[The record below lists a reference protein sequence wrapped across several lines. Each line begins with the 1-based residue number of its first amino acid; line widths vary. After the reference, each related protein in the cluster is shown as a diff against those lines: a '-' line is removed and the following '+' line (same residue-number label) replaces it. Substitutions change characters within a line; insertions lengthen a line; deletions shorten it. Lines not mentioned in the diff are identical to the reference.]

1 MKLSEEMLYEHARK
15 AEELWLN
22 SLPSDD
28 KIPEHRFSNKFERKM
43 RKLIRSQ
50 RRSPG
55 LNQFLSASKRIA
67 VIALAILTVSFS
79 CLMCVEAYREKFI
92 EVITEIFEELT
103 QFSFSS
109 SRTEKTELGEITLEY
124 LPDGMLEV
132 YRECNSKTHN
142 QSIYFEDIESRR
154 IGIDQDIMVDGKQ
167 STMILDTEDA
177 DVSMIDFNGYEATLI
192 VKGEHTILMWEDDV
206 SVILVSGDFPPDEI
220 IRVASGIH
228 VSEK

>member
-67 VIALAILTVSFS
+67 VK
-79 CLMCVEAYREKFI
+79 RPI
-92 EVITEIFEELT
+92 ERSLLKL
-103 QFSFSS
+103 SP
-109 SRTEKTELGEITLEY
+109 KY
-124 LPDGMLEV
+124 L
-132 YRECNSKTHN
+132 RN
-142 QSIYFEDIESRR
+142 
-154 IGIDQDIMVDGKQ
+154 
-167 STMILDTEDA
+167 
-177 DVSMIDFNGYEATLI
+177 
-192 VKGEHTILMWEDDV
+192 
-206 SVILVSGDFPPDEI
+206 
-220 IRVASGIH
+220 
-228 VSEK
+228 

>member
-22 SLPSDD
+22 SHPSDD

-67 VIALAILTVSFS
+67 VIALAMLTVSFS

-142 QSIYFEDIESRR
+142 QSIYFEDIEGRR

-177 DVSMIDFNGYEATLI
+177 ALSTIDLNGYKATLI
-192 VKGEHTILMWEDDV
+192 VKGEHTTLMWEDDV
-206 SVILVSGDFPPDEI
+206 SVMLISGDFPSDEI
-220 IRVASGIH
+220 IKIASGIH
-228 VSEK
+228 ISKK

>member
-22 SLPSDD
+22 SHPSDD
-28 KIPEHRFSNKFERKM
+28 KIPEHRFSNKFDRKM

-55 LNQFLSASKRIA
+55 LNQFLSALKRIA
-67 VIALAILTVSFS
+67 VIAFAILTVSFS

-124 LPDGMLEV
+124 LTDGMLEV

-142 QSIYFEDIESRR
+142 QSIYFEDIEGRR
-154 IGIDQDIMVDGKQ
+154 IVIDQDIMVDGKQ

-177 DVSMIDFNGYEATLI
+177 DVSTIDFNGYEATLI

>member
-1 MKLSEEMLYEHARK
+1 MKITDDMLYSSAPNAERLWLDTLPTR
-15 AEELWLN
+15 EEL
-22 SLPSDD
+22 
-28 KIPEHRFSNKFERKM
+28 PEHQFSKGFERKM
-43 RKLIRSQ
+43 NKLVRLQ

-67 VIALAILTVSFS
+67 VIALAMLTVSFS

-142 QSIYFEDIESRR
+142 QSIYFEDIEGRR

>member
-1 MKLSEEMLYEHARK
+1 MCSSDLWLDTLPTR
-15 AEELWLN
+15 EEL
-22 SLPSDD
+22 
-28 KIPEHRFSNKFERKM
+28 PEHQFSKGFERKM
-43 RKLIRSQ
+43 NKLVRLQ

-142 QSIYFEDIESRR
+142 QSIYFEDIEGRR

>member
-1 MKLSEEMLYEHARK
+1 MKITDDMLYSSAPNAERLWLDTLPTR
-15 AEELWLN
+15 EEL
-22 SLPSDD
+22 
-28 KIPEHRFSNKFERKM
+28 PEHQFSKGFERKM
-43 RKLIRSQ
+43 NKLVRLQ

-67 VIALAILTVSFS
+67 VIAFAILTVSFS

-142 QSIYFEDIESRR
+142 QSIYFEDIEGRR

>member
-1 MKLSEEMLYEHARK
+1 
-15 AEELWLN
+15 
-22 SLPSDD
+22 
-28 KIPEHRFSNKFERKM
+28 M

-79 CLMCVEAYREKFI
+79 CLMCVEAYREKII

-142 QSIYFEDIESRR
+142 QSIYFEDIEGRR

>member
-1 MKLSEEMLYEHARK
+1 MKLSEQMLYEHARK

-43 RKLIRSQ
+43 RK
-50 RRSPG
+50 

-142 QSIYFEDIESRR
+142 QSIYFEDIEGRR

-177 DVSMIDFNGYEATLI
+177 DVSTIDFNGYEATLI

>member
-22 SLPSDD
+22 SHPSDD
-28 KIPEHRFSNKFERKM
+28 KIPEHRFSNKFDRKM

-67 VIALAILTVSFS
+67 VIAFAILTVSFS

-132 YRECNSKTHN
+132 YR
-142 QSIYFEDIESRR
+142 
-154 IGIDQDIMVDGKQ
+154 
-167 STMILDTEDA
+167 
-177 DVSMIDFNGYEATLI
+177 
-192 VKGEHTILMWEDDV
+192 
-206 SVILVSGDFPPDEI
+206 
-220 IRVASGIH
+220 
-228 VSEK
+228 